1 MRRFFAL
8 EPSAVLRLAA
18 AGLTLLLSTWLG
30 AQPRSATMGSP
41 AFESKA
47 PERSVNAWLLRMHE
61 ASRQRAY
68 VGTYVT
74 SAGSAFSSARI
85 WHVCDGEQQVERVE
99 FLTGAPRSTFRHND
113 QVLTF
118 LYESR
123 VVLVERRESLAFFQN
138 LLQARDSSI
147 AQFYRLGVPGSGRV
161 AGLEADVLDLWPKD
175 GFRFGYRV
183 WTEKRSGLVLKL
195 QTLDGDGSVLE
206 QSAFTEVQIDAS
218 VDIAKL
224 TAMMGQ
230 TAGYQF
236 EKPELV
242 GTAAASEGWVLKTTA
257 PGFQAINCFKR
268 AVRVAA
274 GRQDNT
280 LQWVFSDGLAS
291 VSLFVDVFDPRRH
304 GRPGVFVLGATHTLT
319 RRMGDWWLTA
329 MGEVPMQTLMVF
341 AQGLERNK

>member
-1 MRRFFAL
+1 MRHFDGVQSRVL
-8 EPSAVLRLAA
+8 LRLLA
-18 AGLTLLLSTWLG
+18 AGMSLLLSTWVV
-30 AQPRSATMGSP
+30 AQPQSAAPGSP
-41 AFESKA
+41 VLEAKA
-47 PERSVNAWLLRMHE
+47 PERSVNEWLLRLHD

-74 SAGSAFSSARI
+74 SVGSAFSSARI

-99 FLTGAPRSTFRHND
+99 FLTGAPRSIFRHND

-118 LYESR
+118 LSESR
-123 VVLVERRESLAFFQN
+123 LVLVERRESLAFFQN
-138 LLQARDSSI
+138 LLRARDSSI
-147 AQFYRLGVPGSGRV
+147 AQFYLLGTPGSGRI
-161 AGLEADVLDLWPKD
+161 AGLEADVLDLRPKD
-175 GFRFGYRV
+175 RLRFGYRV
-183 WTEKRSGLVLKL
+183 WTEKKSGLVLKL

-206 QSAFTEVQIDAS
+206 QSAFTELQIDAS
-218 VDIAKL
+218 VDMAKL

-242 GTAAASEGWVLKTTA
+242 GTVAASEGWVLKTTV

-268 AVRVAA
+268 AVRVVN

-319 RRMGDWWLTA
+319 RRMGNWWLTA
-329 MGEVPMQTLMVF
+329 MGEVPMQTLMAF
-341 AQGLERNK
+341 AQGIERIK